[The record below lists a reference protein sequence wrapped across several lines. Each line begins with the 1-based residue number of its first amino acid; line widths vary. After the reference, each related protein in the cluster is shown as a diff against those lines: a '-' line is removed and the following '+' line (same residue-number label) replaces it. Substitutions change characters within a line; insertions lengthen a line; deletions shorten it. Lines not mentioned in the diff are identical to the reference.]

1 MTDCMVNVN
10 EERVVIQ
17 MSYNIAEGQNE
28 VLDDV
33 SFGAFGESGL
43 QADPPS
49 FSLASLNLTG
59 SAFQFSL

>member
-1 MTDCMVNVN
+1 
-10 EERVVIQ
+10 

-59 SAFQFSL
+59 SAFQFSLWFLHVARMVTAFG